1 MSVASVLARGRAAAE
16 QLMVDTCLIERHTGR
31 VFNSVTGVYD
41 DVWTQVYSG
50 PCRVKGGAR
59 SSGGRDA
66 EFGEHEA
73 TLHAYEIRLP
83 WDTTPEIKREDR
95 LTVTTSDDT
104 WVIGRLLEIVDVAF
118 SGTTTSRRIAAEDRS

>member
-1 MSVASVLARGRAAAE
+1 
-16 QLMVDTCLIERHTGR
+16 MVDTCLIERKTGR
-31 VFNSVTGVYD
+31 TFDDATGDYA
-41 DVWTQVYSG
+41 DVWTPVYTG
-50 PCRVKGGAR
+50 ACRVKGGAR

-83 WDTTPEIKREDR
+83 WDSTPEIKREDR
-95 LTVTTSDDT
+95 LTVTACDDT

-118 SGTTTSRRIAAEDRS
+118 SGTTTSRRITAEDRS